1 VVGYNIKQAVRQG
14 ARLVVAD
21 PRRIEL
27 AERADVWL
35 RHRPGTDLALING
48 LCHLIIREGL
58 HDTEYIENRTEGYDE
73 FVAALEPFT
82 PEYVALTAGVDAGDL
97 RRAARILGENSPMA
111 IVYAMGITQHVHGT
125 QNVLALANLGM
136 LTGNVGILGGGVNPL
151 RGQNN
156 VQGACDVGGLPDV
169 FPGYQKVFDDDA
181 RAKFE
186 EAWGTKL
193 SREVGLTVGEIMDA
207 AVAGNVRAIYIMG
220 ENPML
225 SDPDQRHTREALEQ
239 VDFLVVQDIF
249 MTETA
254 ELADVVLP
262 AASFAEKDGTFTNT
276 ERRIQRVRK
285 AVNPPGEARPDWSII
300 VELASR
306 MGHEWNY
313 RSVSDVM
320 DELARLT
327 PIYAGVAY
335 DRLEDGG
342 LQWPVPSREHPGTP
356 YLHRGRFSRGLGLF
370 SAIDYVPPAE
380 EPDEEYPLVL
390 TTGRILFHYHTGTM
404 TRRVD
409 GLNNL
414 RPDSYVEISPLTA
427 RELGIAD
434 GDFVR
439 VTSRR
444 GSVVTRAWVTDV
456 ADEGVVFM
464 PFHFYEAPA
473 NALTNPAR
481 DPRAK
486 IPELKVAAVRIEKV
500 EERVANE

>member
-1 VVGYNIKQAVRQG
+1 MTNSVRELRDSAAFLVIGSNTTEAHPVVGYNIKQAVRQG

-136 LTGNVGILGGGVNPL
+136 LTGNVGIHGGGVNPL

-207 AVAGNVRAIYIMG
+207 AVAGSVRAIYIMG

-262 AASFAEKDGTFTNT
+262 AASFAEKDGT
-276 ERRIQRVRK
+276 
-285 AVNPPGEARPDWSII
+285 G
-300 VELASR
+300 ASL
-306 MGHEWNY
+306 WNW
-313 RSVSDVM
+313 
-320 DELARLT
+320 
-327 PIYAGVAY
+327 PAGWATS
-335 DRLEDGG
+335 G
-342 LQWPVPSREHPGTP
+342 
-356 YLHRGRFSRGLGLF
+356 
-370 SAIDYVPPAE
+370 
-380 EPDEEYPLVL
+380 
-390 TTGRILFHYHTGTM
+390 TTGRYPTSWTSL
-404 TRRVD
+404 
-409 GLNNL
+409 
-414 RPDSYVEISPLTA
+414 PDSPRSTPEWHTTA
-427 RELGIAD
+427 WRMAGCN
-434 GDFVR
+434 GR
-439 VTSRR
+439 Y
-444 GSVVTRAWVTDV
+444 RAVST
-456 ADEGVVFM
+456 
-464 PFHFYEAPA
+464 
-473 NALTNPAR
+473 PAR
-481 DPRAK
+481 RISTGAGSRGAWGSSRPSTTCRQPRSPTRS
-486 IPELKVAAVRIEKV
+486 IPSFSP
-500 EERVANE
+500 RVGYCSIITLVQ